1 MPNRETAKTAEF
13 RHFLDLARL
22 MQTSVH
28 RAERL
33 PERIKGEYEMY
44 TFSNFAN
51 RAAAAVAS
59 LAMTA
64 FLFVGYTYTPSAQI
78 VAGMVA

>member
-1 MPNRETAKTAEF
+1 MHA
-13 RHFLDLARL
+13 
-22 MQTSVH
+22 
-28 RAERL
+28 
-33 PERIKGEYEMY
+33 
-44 TFSNFAN
+44 FSNFAN
-51 RAAAAVAS
+51 RAAAAIAS